1 MLSLF
6 KQGGWV
12 MYPLLLFSVISIAV
26 ILERTVFYILS
37 RARFLR
43 TVEELA
49 TFGKECGYWKGA
61 AKRFAEKHRRVYFL
75 PLVAA
80 YFQALDEEP
89 RLFEE
94 HLFAQAKE
102 IVM

>member
-12 MYPLLLFSVISIAV
+12 MYPLLAFSVISIAV
-26 ILERTVFYILS
+26 ILERAVFYILS
-37 RARFLR
+37 RARSLR
-43 TVEELA
+43 TIEELA
-49 TFGKECGYWKGA
+49 AFGKECGDWKEA
-61 AKRFAEKHRRVYFL
+61 VKHFTEKHRRVYFL